1 MTCASC
7 VNTIESFVGA
17 QEGVH
22 KVRVALLT
30 EKAEVEFDEGGVKEA
45 IETVGYEAE
54 IIVQATDGTVNL
66 VIQGLTCESDAAGI
80 VDLLKQE
87 AGVLDASINA
97 TTGMARVRAALS
109 LVTTNKRT
117 LLLHALIFLACVT
130 VGGRSGTIRLRRPR
144 GQGGDRFDRT
154 GWSLHR
160 PTCCTGYQH
169 RVAAKE
175 KRDQGLVDFPPHIA
189 KKKHEPSPHPSQKK
203 QKTGEERF

>member
-30 EKAEVEFDEGGVKEA
+30 EKAEVEFDEGVIDEGGVKEA

-66 VIQGLTCESDAAGI
+66 VIQGLTCESDAATI

-87 AGVLDASINA
+87 AGVLDASINV

-117 LLLHALIFLACVT
+117 LLLHALVFLAHVT
-130 VGGRSGTIRLRRPR
+130 GGGSGTIRLQRPR
-144 GQGGDRFDRT
+144 GPRGARFYRT
-154 GWSLHR
+154 GWSLHG

-175 KRDQGLVDFPPHIA
+175 KRDQGLVGFPPLCKDKA
-189 KKKHEPSPHPSQKK
+189 
-203 QKTGEERF
+203 